1 MKIGQVKTLQG
12 VRVVVEVEK
21 RGMDLKVTGDRLG
34 LRIPFSSLEAALF
47 RWREAQERIGELADK
62 ATTKG
67 DWAPV
72 EGDISWLPPVR
83 RARTFRDFYA
93 FEEHVRNVRRLRGLE
108 VDPNWYLYPVFYY
121 SHPGNFVG
129 SGASVTFP
137 SSSQKWD
144 YELEVAA
151 ILGEGGR
158 DVDGER
164 AEKMIAGFTIL
175 NDWSARDIQ
184 RVEMTAGLGPAKS
197 KEFATSLGPWLITPD
212 EIRDSRLGKG
222 YNLSMVARV
231 NGEVTSQGNWSAIYF
246 SFGEL
251 IAYASQGCR
260 LYPGEVFG
268 SGTVGRG
275 CLLEKGWEHN
285 LWLKAGDQVELEI
298 ERLGILANRVIG
310 GKL

>member
-1 MKIGQVKTLQG
+1 MKFGQVKTSQG
-12 VRVVVEVEK
+12 LRIVVEVE
-21 RGMDLKVTGDRLG
+21 RMWMDLRVMGERLG
-34 LRIPFSSLEAALF
+34 ANIPFSSVETILF
-47 RWREAQERIGELADK
+47 KWREAQDRIRELVAK
-62 ATTKG
+62 ATLKG
-67 DWAPV
+67 DLAPV
-72 EGDISWLPPVR
+72 EGEIIWLPPLR

-108 VDPNWYLYPVFYY
+108 VDPNWYRFPVFYY

-129 SGASVTFP
+129 SGAPVPFP

-151 ILGEGGR
+151 VLGEGGK
-158 DVDGER
+158 DVDEER

-197 KEFATSLGPWLITPD
+197 KEFATSLGPWLVTPD
-212 EIRDSRLGKG
+212 EIEDARSGKG

-231 NGEVTSQGNWSAIYF
+231 NGEVTSQGNWSAVQF
-246 SFGEL
+246 SFGEM
-251 IAYASQGCR
+251 IAYASQGCP

-275 CLLEKGWEHN
+275 CLLERGWDHN
-285 LWLKAGDQVELEI
+285 LWLKTGDRVELEI
-298 ERLGILANRVIG
+298 ERLGVLANQVF
-310 GKL
+310 